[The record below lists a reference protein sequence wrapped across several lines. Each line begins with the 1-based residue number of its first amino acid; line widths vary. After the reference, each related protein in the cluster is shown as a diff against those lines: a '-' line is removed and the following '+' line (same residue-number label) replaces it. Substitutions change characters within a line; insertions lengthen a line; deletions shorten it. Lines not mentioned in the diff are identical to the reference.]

1 MRIPAIDMVKGWAI
15 IGVTFIHAETLGS
28 SRWMTLF
35 FLQAVPVFL
44 ILFGTNSIQWFRH
57 HDGPHITR
65 TWALRCLRRILV
77 PTWSAVAAWWLLVA
91 VLQPVFPHVKITARL
106 PILHLIGYFKWVGMS
121 WFVTVILELAVVFPL
136 LAAFTRRF
144 GPGAL
149 VGIGALIALP
159 LQFESRALRDLI
171 GLEAWFVFGP
181 RLLLDVAFGIYLVR
195 WLPRIPVPVA
205 LGAFAA
211 LALMAPALEQ
221 ISLVG
226 LVELAQ
232 RFDTTPLVIV
242 QLQRVVDYLWALPLT
257 LALLFVMQVVAA
269 GAGTDSFSGRVLAR
283 AIERPLAWLGRHS
296 WGLYLGQMVTHNGLV
311 YWFDGGCSFGGCS
324 GPLYEDLSR
333 PEHTLLL
340 AAGSFAVLGLGH
352 ALLGLFDRLRAAGM
366 PLPELR
372 V

>member
-1 MRIPAIDMVKGWAI
+1 MVKGWAI
-15 IGVTFIHAETLGS
+15 IGVTFIHAETLGP
-28 SRWMTLF
+28 SRWMTLL

-44 ILFGTNSIQWFRH
+44 ILFGTNSIQWFHH
-57 HDGPHITR
+57 HDGPGVMR

-77 PTWSAVAAWWLLVA
+77 PTWSAIAAWWLLVA
-91 VLQPVFPHVKITARL
+91 LLQPGLRHVKITAGL
-106 PILHLIGYFKWVGMS
+106 PFLHLMGYFKWVGMS
-121 WFVTVILELAVVFPL
+121 WFVTVILELALVFPL

-144 GPGAL
+144 GPVALVAVGAL
-149 VGIGALIALP
+149 VALP
-159 LQFESRALRDLI
+159 LQFEARALRDLI

-181 RLLLDVAFGIYLVR
+181 RLLLDVAFGIYLAR
-195 WLPRIPVPVA
+195 WLPRIPVRVA
-205 LGAFAA
+205 LAAFAA

-226 LVELAQ
+226 LVELAR
-232 RFDTTPLVIV
+232 RFHTTPLVIV
-242 QLQRVVDYLWALPLT
+242 QLQRVVDHLWALPLT
-257 LALLFVMQVVAA
+257 LALLFVMQAIAA
-269 GAGTDSFSGRVLAR
+269 GARTDAFGGQALALGV
-283 AIERPLAWLGRHS
+283 ARPLAWLGRHS

-311 YWFDGGCSFGGCS
+311 YWFDGHCNFGGCS

-340 AAGSFAVLGLGH
+340 AAGSFVVLGLGH
-352 ALLGLFDRLRAAGM
+352 ALLALLDRLRAAGV